1 MMQRIGPTWIRIV
14 PVLLAL
20 VAPVVI
26 SLLPRHAR
34 AERSVA
40 TPKPEAEAQARNL
53 TVQAK
58 TAFDAGH
65 FAEAAAL
72 LVRAYAASP
81 SSTLLYNM
89 GRAYQQ
95 AGDRARAID
104 AYQGYLA
111 TESAPPDE
119 GAIRHTI
126 QQLKD
131 EIAKEHALAERAFR
145 EEREKRQ
152 AQAARVEA
160 EERAKHAPN
169 PLPWIVAGTG
179 AGGLVA
185 GGVFGALAKTAHHDA
200 ASDPDVDS
208 ALSKQSSAKSFAT
221 ISNVAF
227 IAGGTVALSG
237 LLWGIL
243 DLRAAARSGTVS
255 VALGLASPH
264 VSCEA
269 SSCPSFS

>member
-1 MMQRIGPTWIRIV
+1 MMQRIVPTWIPV
-14 PVLLAL
+14 APVLIAL
-20 VAPVVI
+20 VAT
-26 SLLPRHAR
+26 LALPRCAR
-34 AERSVA
+34 AERPA
-40 TPKPEAEAQARNL
+40 TEAEARNL

-65 FAEAAAL
+65 FTEAANL

-95 AGDRARAID
+95 AGDRTNAID
-104 AYQGYLA
+104 AYQRYLA
-111 TESAPPDE
+111 SESAPPDE

-126 QQLKD
+126 QQLQD
-131 EIAKEHALAERAFR
+131 EIAKEGALAERADR

-160 EERAKHAPN
+160 EERARHAPN
-169 PLPWIVAGTG
+169 ALPWIVAGTG
-179 AGGLVA
+179 VGGLVA
-185 GGVFGALAKTAHHDA
+185 GGVFGALAVSAHRDA
-200 ASDPDVDS
+200 VSDPDVDS
-208 ALSKQSSAKSFAT
+208 ALSKQSSARSFAT

-243 DLRAAARSGTVS
+243 DLHAAARSDKLS
-255 VALGLASPH
+255 VTLGPGS
-264 VSCEA
+264 VVVGG
-269 SSCPSFS
+269 SF

>member
-1 MMQRIGPTWIRIV
+1 MMRRRVPTWI
-14 PVLLAL
+14 P
-20 VAPVVI
+20 VAPVFIALIATSV
-26 SLLPRHAR
+26 LPRCAR
-34 AERSVA
+34 ADRPTA
-40 TPKPEAEAQARNL
+40 EAEARNL

-65 FAEAAAL
+65 FTEAAAL
-72 LVRAYAASP
+72 LVRAYAISP

-95 AGDRARAID
+95 AGDRSNAID
-104 AYQGYLA
+104 AYQRYLA

-126 QQLKD
+126 QQLQD
-131 EIAKEHALAERAFR
+131 EIAKEGALAERAER
-145 EEREKRQ
+145 EERERRQ
-152 AQAARVEA
+152 AQAARIEA
-160 EERAKHAPN
+160 EERARHAPN
-169 PLPWIVAGTG
+169 ALPWIVAGTG
-179 AGGLVA
+179 VGGLVA
-185 GGVFGALAKTAHHDA
+185 GGVFGALAAGAHRDA

-208 ALSKQSSAKSFAT
+208 ALSKQSSAKSLAT

-243 DLRAAARSGTVS
+243 DLRAAARSDKPS
-255 VALGLASPH
+255 VMFGPGSIVIGGP
-264 VSCEA
+264 
-269 SSCPSFS
+269 F

>member
-1 MMQRIGPTWIRIV
+1 MMQRIVPTRI
-14 PVLLAL
+14 
-20 VAPVVI
+20 PVVAVLI
-26 SLLPRHAR
+26 ALSATTVLPRPAR
-34 AERSVA
+34 ADQSRAEKEARS
-40 TPKPEAEAQARNL
+40 L

-95 AGDRARAID
+95 AGDRANAIV
-104 AYQGYLA
+104 AYERYLA
-111 TESAPPDE
+111 SASAPPDE

-126 QQLKD
+126 QQLQD
-131 EIAKEHALAERAFR
+131 EIAREDALAERAFR
-145 EEREKRQ
+145 EEREKHQ

-160 EERAKHAPN
+160 EKRAKHAPN
-169 PLPWIVAGTG
+169 ALPWIIAGTG

-185 GGVFGALAKTAHHDA
+185 GGVFGALAMNAHRDA
-200 ASDPDVDS
+200 VSDHGVDS
-208 ALSKQSSAKSFAT
+208 AQSKQATAKSFAT

-227 IAGGTVALSG
+227 IAGGTLALSG

-243 DLRAAARSGTVS
+243 DLRAAARSDKFS
-255 VALGLASPH
+255 VALGPGSIVAGG
-264 VSCEA
+264 
-269 SSCPSFS
+269 SF

>member
-20 VAPVVI
+20 QVTLV
-26 SLLPRHAR
+26 LPRHAR
-34 AERSVA
+34 AERSVEK
-40 TPKPEAEAQARNL
+40 PKPEAEAQARNL

-95 AGDRARAID
+95 AGERARAID
-104 AYQGYLA
+104 AYQRYLA
-111 TESAPPDE
+111 SESAPPDE

-131 EIAKEHALAERAFR
+131 ESAKEQALAERAFR

-169 PLPWIVAGTG
+169 ALPWIVAGIG

-185 GGVFGALAKTAHHDA
+185 GGVFGALAMTAHRDA
-200 ASDPDVDS
+200 ASAPEVDS

-243 DLRAAARSGTVS
+243 DLRAAARPDTVS
-255 VALGLASPH
+255 LALGPGSL
-264 VSCEA
+264 VVGGC
-269 SSCPSFS
+269 F